1 MLSQPS
7 HSLFSRITQA
17 LKHCRFPSHTPLWTT
32 NGKPFCQPITLKN
45 EGFYS
50 QNTSIFLAIFTQLA
64 GHEDVGANVE

>member
-32 NGKPFCQPITLKN
+32 NGKPFCQVMKTWVQTWSRACVR
-45 EGFYS
+45 G
-50 QNTSIFLAIFTQLA
+50 
-64 GHEDVGANVE
+64 GGDCG